1 MKKLLSLFTLLT
13 LAAAIQAAEVINL
26 CDPGMWREE
35 YAITALPDG
44 SIKVTGRTTL
54 TSVDYPRIN
63 RNKKYTLRGKVR
75 QAPGSVKSNFGLGF
89 ILLNDEEAAF
99 PLASF
104 RAVKD
109 SYGTLAKDAK
119 KGDRVISVK
128 AENPKVWRAIP
139 GYQVAFKVKRDMSD
153 IPNKNVSG
161 GEKFR
166 KLETAPDGTILIT
179 LPYAMK
185 FDLPAGSPVRLHT
198 GYSYYNRMVYY
209 SSLTNDWKEFSVT
222 MSGTLKVGEF
232 DGKGFPPSEDVEA
245 LKLYINCNGT
255 TPAAVTELKDL
266 QLVIE

>member
-1 MKKLLSLFTLLT
+1 MVMKNRIIGLLVCLFIGSATLAGAKALVNSMYSNATMGPQGVYVESEEELVSEEELIREAMLAEYENAQTTPRRHEELEHYLT
-13 LAAAIQAAEVINL
+13 LHDAWHPEVLLGEVMDKLRLDRPDELVKNL
-26 CDPGMWREE
+26 
-35 YAITALPDG
+35 
-44 SIKVTGRTTL
+44 
-54 TSVDYPRIN
+54 
-63 RNKKYTLRGKVR
+63 
-75 QAPGSVKSNFGLGF
+75 
-89 ILLNDEEAAF
+89 
-99 PLASF
+99 
-104 RAVKD
+104 
-109 SYGTLAKDAK
+109 
-119 KGDRVISVK
+119 
-128 AENPKVWRAIP
+128 
-139 GYQVAFKVKRDMSD
+139 
-153 IPNKNVSG
+153 SG

>member
-1 MKKLLSLFTLLT
+1 MKKFLSIFFS
-13 LAAAIQAAEVINL
+13 LAAAAVVPAAEIVNL
-26 CDPGMWREE
+26 CDPGVWREE
-35 YAITALPDG
+35 SAVTALPDG
-44 SIKVTGRTTL
+44 SIKVSGRVTL
-54 TSVDYPRIN
+54 TSVDYPRIH

-75 QAPGSVKSNFGLGF
+75 LAPGSVKSNFGLGF

-109 SYGTLAKDAK
+109 SYGTLAKDVK

-166 KLETAPDGTILIT
+166 KLETAADGTIMIT

-185 FDLPAGSPVRLHT
+185 FDLPAGSLVRLHT

-209 SSLTNDWKEFSVT
+209 SSLTYDWKEFSVS
-222 MSGTLKVGEF
+222 MSGTLKTGEF
-232 DGKGFPPSEDVEA
+232 DGKGFPPAEEVEA